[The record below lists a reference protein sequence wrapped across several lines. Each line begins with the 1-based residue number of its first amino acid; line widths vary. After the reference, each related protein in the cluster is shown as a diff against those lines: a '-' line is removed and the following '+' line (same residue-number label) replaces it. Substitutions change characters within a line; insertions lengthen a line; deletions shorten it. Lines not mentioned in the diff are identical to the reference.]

1 LGGCDPAN
9 SFSIDSCAPA
19 PICKNQT
26 FIFQDFDRLVHVDD
40 YLGDAS
46 QFGFVSS
53 GDVRH
58 NSDGE
63 LVLAL
68 KEGSNGTFLSSTH
81 YIWFGKVSVTLR
93 SSGGHG
99 VVTSLDL
106 FADSK
111 DQISA
116 DFVGND
122 TQTLQLDQNSQG
134 IADGSMLI
142 PLTLCILMTV

>member
-1 LGGCDPAN
+1 MCLGGCDPAN
-9 SFSIDSCAPA
+9 SFSLNSCAPA

-26 FIFQDFDRLVHVDD
+26 FTFENLDRLVDVDE

-46 QFGFVSS
+46 RFDFVYS
-53 GDVRH
+53 GDVRRS
-58 NSDGE
+58 SDGE

-68 KEGSNGTFLSSTH
+68 KQGSNGTFISSTR
-81 YIWFGKVSVTLR
+81 YIWYGKVTVTLR
-93 SSGGHG
+93 TSGGRG

-122 TQTLQLDQNSQG
+122 VQAVQIYQNFQS
-134 IADGSMLI
+134 IADGK
-142 PLTLCILMTV
+142 LMALSSYL